1 MKFENTKCKPT
12 WNRTPPTFRVTRGR
26 SRRHLLSF
34 WWNERG
40 KSTFLS
46 QTISKP
52 SICQLVYLV
61 RSCFWSSIKQSS
73 LGHLK
78 CNQEADLT
86 WSDPVSDSHRCP
98 VLLLTG
104 RREGRESLMYNCH
117 HFQLV
122 IDHVLFFAIV
132 TDEGLLPPSEN
143 MSRSLTAGVVVF
155 FFLWFSTCCQKFCPT
170 LPHPNVGTRN
180 MI

>member
-1 MKFENTKCKPT
+1 M
-12 WNRTPPTFRVTRGR
+12 
-26 SRRHLLSF
+26 
-34 WWNERG
+34 
-40 KSTFLS
+40 
-46 QTISKP
+46 
-52 SICQLVYLV
+52 

-78 CNQEADLT
+78 CNQEVDLT
-86 WSDPVSDSHRCP
+86 WSDPVLDSHRCP

-132 TDEGLLPPSEN
+132 TGEGLLPPSEN
-143 MSRSLTAGVVVF
+143 MSRSLTAGVIVF

-170 LPHPNVGTRN
+170 LPHLIPMLGQKIWFWQINDHRFKRVKHILHSRLNASDLKCWICWRWEGTFPA
-180 MI
+180 I